1 MTVYHKK
8 EAEENEIPHLDH
20 DKVQAKYEV
29 GEAGG
34 VTRAISPHLFV
45 ESEAVEHLK
54 NEENQEVT
62 HGHQDD
68 TDVSSAGSF
77 ISGSSSPHLLNEGED
92 MARISSPH
100 LFRESEAAQR
110 LRDEIISSDIYV
122 SKDSLD
128 HSVRMSN
135 GSKQQMWNV
144 IVLIAS
150 FGFTWMLL

>member
-34 VTRAISPHLFV
+34 KTRAISPHLFV

-54 NEENQEVT
+54 NQENQVHH

-68 TDVSSAGSF
+68 MDVSYAGLF
-77 ISGSSSPHLLNEGED
+77 ISDSSPHLMNEGED
-92 MARISSPH
+92 VARISSPH
-100 LFRESEAAQR
+100 LVSESEATQR
-110 LRDEIISSDIYV
+110 LRDEISPDIYV

-128 HSVRMSN
+128 NRVRMN
-135 GSKQQMWNV
+135 NGGSKEKMWNV
-144 IVLIAS
+144 IVIIAS
-150 FGFTWMLL
+150 FGFTWVLL